1 MIDNNLFDDKYNI
14 KHLQK
19 IKGRLLGIDFG
30 EKRIGIAVSDFLQTL
45 ATPCKVLCNDKKFFQ
60 ELLKILEEYEIK
72 AILIGIPRSLDGT
85 YGNTTKLVLEFVK
98 ELEKHVKIKI
108 CFWDERF
115 SSASAERVLL
125 EYDLSRA
132 KRKKIIDKIAA
143 SYILQNAL
151 DFIRFNH

>member
-1 MIDNNLFDDKYNI
+1 M
-14 KHLQK
+14 QK

-45 ATPCKVLCNDKKFFQ
+45 ATPCKVLCNDKNFFN
-60 ELLKILEEYEIK
+60 ELLKILNEYDVQ
-72 AILIGIPRSLDGT
+72 AILIGLPKNLDGS
-85 YGNTTKLVLEFVK
+85 YGNTVKLVFEFVK
-98 ELEKHVKIKI
+98 ELEQYVEIRI

-125 EYDLSRA
+125 EYDMSRA